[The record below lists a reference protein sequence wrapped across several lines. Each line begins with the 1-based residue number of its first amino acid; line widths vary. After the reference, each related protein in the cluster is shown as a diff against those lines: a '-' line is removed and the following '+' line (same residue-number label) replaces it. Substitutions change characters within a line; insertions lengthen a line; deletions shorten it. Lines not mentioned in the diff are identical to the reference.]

1 MYRIID
7 NRGTGK
13 TSRLLLLAKE
23 NGYTVVCRNPRR
35 LIEKA
40 HVYGIKGVKIISYE
54 DLNYDTVDDFNEEI
68 PIVIDE
74 LEDFVK
80 YLLNEV
86 NLKLGGYTLSLLE
99 H

>member
-7 NRGTGK
+7 KRGTGK

-40 HVYGIKGVKIISYE
+40 YAYGIKGLNIISYE
-54 DLNYDTVDDFNEEI
+54 DLNYDTLDINEEI

-86 NLKLGGYTLSLLE
+86 DLKLGGFSMSLLE
-99 H
+99 N